1 MKVLVPDFLPY
12 RRPPILKQ
20 MQPQKSLLVV
30 LTLDSKLYKRWQPNK
45 TKHKVQKMTEITQ
58 VILQNSEFI
67 ISLIAVFIA
76 AVSACVAIGSIRLS
90 RVSFRKTTTLQVEI
104 SILNAYKEYMS
115 IMHNNT
121 SDKYRQNAKIQF
133 LVTLDLYCKYVV
145 KGHLD
150 KELSDDNRDFI
161 KKCILTFKEE
171 IKKDLK
177 GYNNITDY
185 AKKYNISLD

>member
-1 MKVLVPDFLPY
+1 
-12 RRPPILKQ
+12 
-20 MQPQKSLLVV
+20 
-30 LTLDSKLYKRWQPNK
+30 
-45 TKHKVQKMTEITQ
+45 
-58 VILQNSEFI
+58 
-67 ISLIAVFIA
+67 
-76 AVSACVAIGSIRLS
+76 
-90 RVSFRKTTTLQVEI
+90 
-104 SILNAYKEYMS
+104 
-115 IMHNNT
+115 MHNNT

>member
-1 MKVLVPDFLPY
+1 
-12 RRPPILKQ
+12 
-20 MQPQKSLLVV
+20 
-30 LTLDSKLYKRWQPNK
+30 
-45 TKHKVQKMTEITQ
+45 MTEITQ

-76 AVSACVAIGSIRLS
+76 AVSACAAIGSIRLS